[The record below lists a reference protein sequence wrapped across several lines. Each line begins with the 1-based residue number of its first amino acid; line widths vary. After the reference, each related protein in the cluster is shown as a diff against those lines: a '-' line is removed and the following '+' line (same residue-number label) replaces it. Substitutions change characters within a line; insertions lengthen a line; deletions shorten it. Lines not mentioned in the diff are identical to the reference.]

1 MIVLFS
7 YDGSDSADT
16 ALTRASGLLNRTDVE
31 AVVLTIWEPLVVEA
45 LRAAKFG
52 GIPAIPFE
60 TDSIDDQD
68 EQLARRAAE
77 HGTRLAE
84 QLGLRARPLA
94 VALPPAEQYDIAG
107 AIIEAANTLDA
118 SVIVLG
124 ARGLTGI
131 RAMLGSVSNHV
142 AQHAHR
148 PVLIIPPAAT
158 DTAAPAATPTS
169 E

>member
-1 MIVLFS
+1 MTRIGKSQAVQRPIP
-7 YDGSDSADT
+7 GVPRPVSAV
-16 ALTRASGLLNRTDVE
+16 RQSGG
-31 AVVLTIWEPLVVEA
+31 TI
-45 LRAAKFG
+45 
-52 GIPAIPFE
+52 
-60 TDSIDDQD
+60 
-68 EQLARRAAE
+68 
-77 HGTRLAE
+77 
-84 QLGLRARPLA
+84 ARPLA
-94 VALPPAEQYDIAG
+94 LALPPAEQYDIAG

-148 PVLIIPPAAT
+148 PVLIIPPDAA
-158 DTAAPAATPTS
+158 DTAARAAAPAS